1 MGFKAAVVG
10 LGSIGTR
17 HLQNIL
23 RCINDVERV
32 FVFDSN
38 MDRLHRNDLHH
49 GKVVCC
55 RTKEEIAG
63 ADVDVA
69 FITTPNASHYSDSMD
84 FISRGVPVFIE
95 KPVTIESKEARK
107 LMDSAAAPVLV
118 GCNMRYH
125 PGVRRA
131 RDILKEGVLGTL
143 VYARAHF
150 GHMLKNWRPQADY
163 KTSYSAKEKL
173 GGGVIWDGIHELDYV
188 MWLIG
193 DVVECHALYD
203 NRMILD
209 IETEEIAEIILRHVG
224 GVISCIHLDYI
235 QPLKRRGL
243 ELVGTQGSYLW
254 ESRGKKPE
262 EMTIDVFTGI
272 KGREQ
277 VYKGYTDIDA
287 PYREEL
293 QEVFDVLRGRRIED
307 TRLLSIELACKEIE
321 IIESIKTGC
330 SHE

>member
-17 HLQNIL
+17 HLHNIL
-23 RCINDVERV
+23 SCINGVARV

-49 GKVVCC
+49 DKVVCC

-69 FITTPNASHYSDSMD
+69 FIATPNASHYRDSMD

-107 LMDSAAAPVLV
+107 LMDLAAAPVLV

-125 PGVRRA
+125 PGVRKA
-131 RDILKEGVLGTL
+131 RDILQEGLLGTI

-150 GHMLKNWRPQADY
+150 GHMLKNWRPEADY

-173 GGGVIWDGIHELDYV
+173 GGGVLWDGIHELDYV
-188 MWLIG
+188 IWLMG
-193 DVVECHALYD
+193 DVLEYHALYD

-209 IETEEIAEIILRHVG
+209 IETEEIAEIILRHAD

-243 ELVGTQGSYLW
+243 ELVGTQGSFLW
-254 ESRGKKPE
+254 ESMGKNPE
-262 EMTIDVFTGI
+262 EMTIDVLTGT

-277 VYKGYTDIDA
+277 VYKGYPDGDA

-293 QEVFDVLRGRRIED
+293 QEVFDVLGGKGIED
-307 TRLLSIELACKEIE
+307 TRLLTIELACKEIE
-321 IIESIKTGC
+321 IIESIKIGG